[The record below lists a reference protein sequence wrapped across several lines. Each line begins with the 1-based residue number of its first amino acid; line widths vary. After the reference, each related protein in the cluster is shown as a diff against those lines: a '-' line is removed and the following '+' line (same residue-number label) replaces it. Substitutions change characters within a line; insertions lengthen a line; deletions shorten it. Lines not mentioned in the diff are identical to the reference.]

1 MLLCCFIFFLMIRR
15 PPRSTRTDT
24 LFPDTTLFRSYA
36 RSLEQRQ
43 SLRAARDQAE
53 RAARIVRAKRQEGAS
68 DSLEWLDAE
77 RTFAETEAVLAAQ
90 DGLLSCRQIA
100 LFRAPA
106 GGWSSC

>member
-1 MLLCCFIFFLMIRR
+1 MAAAGADTQAALDEFDGIVRR
-15 PPRSTRTDT
+15 AREETETALT
-24 LFPDTTLFRSYA
+24 SYA

-90 DGLLSCRQIA
+90 DGLISRRQIA
-100 LFRAPA
+100 LFRALA
-106 GGWSSC
+106 GGWAS

>member
-1 MLLCCFIFFLMIRR
+1 MLRALEETETAL
-15 PPRSTRTDT
+15 S
-24 LFPDTTLFRSYA
+24 SYA

-43 SLRAARDQAE
+43 ALRAARDQAE

-90 DGLLSCRQIA
+90 DGQISRRQIA
-100 LFRAPA
+100 LFRALA
-106 GGWSSC
+106 GGWST